1 MSVGKA
7 RTLRD
12 RTNEYRSLVSALRK
26 RQQLKAETGVIEANG
41 SKRQANAAH
50 SEFSR
55 HAGAIGKDIQDTTLL
70 LERLAA
76 LARAKTIFDD
86 KTSDINALTTQV
98 KQRIAG
104 INGKIMSLQAL
115 QRKQGTGANTSGS
128 GSGQQAS
135 EHHSNIVMSLQSQL
149 ASTST
154 VFKDVLEMRSE
165 RLRASG
171 NRKEQFIGTSAA
183 AAGSMPLY
191 STGNVS
197 KQIAS
202 NHPLTKCVRVNLLG
216 VRNRRRN
223 DDPPPPFANNVD
235 SPLYQVERKTAYAG
249 LPAPYAGTAGNEDF
263 VALSLPDMDEA
274 SSSQMLLLQQ
284 NQSSYLDSR
293 SDAIS
298 SIESTISELGSIFQQ
313 LAQMVSEQR
322 DVVQRIDANIETVDL
337 NISAAQNELLR
348 YYSNI
353 SSNRWLMA
361 KVFMIILVF
370 VFLLVTFV

>member
-12 RTNEYRSLVSALRK
+12 RTNEYRLLVSALRK
-26 RQQLKAETGVIEANG
+26 RQQLKTETGAAEAKGGNT
-41 SKRQANAAH
+41 QANATH

-76 LARAKTIFDD
+76 LARTKTIFDD

-115 QRKQGTGANTSGS
+115 RRQQGIGASAGA
-128 GSGQQAS
+128 SGQQAS
-135 EHHSNIVMSLQSQL
+135 EHHTNIVMSLQSQL

-165 RLRASG
+165 RLKASG

-183 AAGSMPLY
+183 AAGSVPLY
-191 STGNVS
+191 ST
-197 KQIAS
+197 
-202 NHPLTKCVRVNLLG
+202 G

-223 DDPPPPFANNVD
+223 DDAVD
-235 SPLYQVERKTAYAG
+235 SPLYQAERKAAPSG
-249 LPAPYAGTAGNEDF
+249 LAAPYSGTSGNEDF
-263 VALSLPDMDEA
+263 VALSLPDMDET
-274 SSSQMLLLQQ
+274 SSSQMMLTQQ

-293 SDAIS
+293 SDAIN

-322 DVVQRIDANIETVDL
+322 DVVQRIDANIETVDI

-361 KVFMIILVF
+361 KVFMVILVF

>member
-26 RQQLKAETGVIEANG
+26 RQQLKAETGAIDANG

-70 LERLAA
+70 ISICA
-76 LARAKTIFDD
+76 LKLVVLVARAKTIFDD

-197 KQIAS
+197 KQ
-202 NHPLTKCVRVNLLG
+202 
-216 VRNRRRN
+216 
-223 DDPPPPFANNVD
+223 
-235 SPLYQVERKTAYAG
+235 
-249 LPAPYAGTAGNEDF
+249 
-263 VALSLPDMDEA
+263 
-274 SSSQMLLLQQ
+274 ML
-284 NQSSYLDSR
+284 
-293 SDAIS
+293 
-298 SIESTISELGSIFQQ
+298 Q
-313 LAQMVSEQR
+313 LAVLCHSKR
-322 DVVQRIDANIETVDL
+322 VQSPTYKMCPSQLARCTQ
-337 NISAAQNELLR
+337 STSKR
-348 YYSNI
+348 
-353 SSNRWLMA
+353 
-361 KVFMIILVF
+361 
-370 VFLLVTFV
+370 

>member
-26 RQQLKAETGVIEANG
+26 RQQLKAETGAIDANG

-191 STGNVS
+191 ST
-197 KQIAS
+197 
-202 NHPLTKCVRVNLLG
+202 
-216 VRNRRRN
+216 
-223 DDPPPPFANNVD
+223 
-235 SPLYQVERKTAYAG
+235 
-249 LPAPYAGTAGNEDF
+249 AGNEDF

-293 SDAIS
+293 SDAIN

-322 DVVQRIDANIETVDL
+322 DVVQRIDANIETVDI
-337 NISAAQNELLR
+337 NISAAQNELLH

>member
-191 STGNVS
+191 ST
-197 KQIAS
+197 
-202 NHPLTKCVRVNLLG
+202 VNLLG

>member
-26 RQQLKAETGVIEANG
+26 RQQLKPETGPAEAKG
-41 SKRQANAAH
+41 GKPQANPTH

-76 LARAKTIFDD
+76 LARTKTIFDD

-115 QRKQGTGANTSGS
+115 RRQQGIGTSAGA
-128 GSGQQAS
+128 SGQQAS

-165 RLRASG
+165 RLKASG

-183 AAGSMPLY
+183 AAGSVPLY
-191 STGNVS
+191 ST
-197 KQIAS
+197 
-202 NHPLTKCVRVNLLG
+202 VNLLG

-223 DDPPPPFANNVD
+223 DDAVD
-235 SPLYQVERKTAYAG
+235 SPLYQLERKAAPSG
-249 LPAPYAGTAGNEDF
+249 LPPPYPGTSGNEDF
-263 VALSLPDMDEA
+263 VALSLPDMDET
-274 SSSQMLLLQQ
+274 SSSQMMLTQQ

-293 SDAIS
+293 SDAIN

-322 DVVQRIDANIETVDL
+322 DVVQRIDANIETVDI

-361 KVFMIILVF
+361 KVFMVILVF

>member
-26 RQQLKAETGVIEANG
+26 RQQLKAETGAIDANG

-191 STGNVS
+191 ST
-197 KQIAS
+197 
-202 NHPLTKCVRVNLLG
+202 
-216 VRNRRRN
+216 
-223 DDPPPPFANNVD
+223 D
-235 SPLYQVERKTAYAG
+235 SPLYQVERKTAHAG

-284 NQSSYLDSR
+284 NQSS
-293 SDAIS
+293 
-298 SIESTISELGSIFQQ
+298 
-313 LAQMVSEQR
+313 
-322 DVVQRIDANIETVDL
+322 
-337 NISAAQNELLR
+337 
-348 YYSNI
+348 
-353 SSNRWLMA
+353 
-361 KVFMIILVF
+361 
-370 VFLLVTFV
+370 

>member
-26 RQQLKAETGVIEANG
+26 RQQLKAETGAIEANG

-76 LARAKTIFDD
+76 SKTIFDD

-115 QRKQGTGANTSGS
+115 QRKQGAGANTSGS

-191 STGNVS
+191 ST
-197 KQIAS
+197 
-202 NHPLTKCVRVNLLG
+202 
-216 VRNRRRN
+216 
-223 DDPPPPFANNVD
+223 
-235 SPLYQVERKTAYAG
+235 
-249 LPAPYAGTAGNEDF
+249 AGNEDF

-274 SSSQMLLLQQ
+274 SSSQMQLLQQ

-322 DVVQRIDANIETVDL
+322 DVVQRIDANIETVDI

>member
-26 RQQLKAETGVIEANG
+26 RQQLKAETGAIDANG

-191 STGNVS
+191 ST
-197 KQIAS
+197 
-202 NHPLTKCVRVNLLG
+202 
-216 VRNRRRN
+216 
-223 DDPPPPFANNVD
+223 D
-235 SPLYQVERKTAYAG
+235 SPLYQVERKTAHAG

-293 SDAIS
+293 SDAIN

-322 DVVQRIDANIETVDL
+322 DVVQRIDANIETVDI

>member
-26 RQQLKAETGVIEANG
+26 RQQLKAETSATEANG

-86 KTSDINALTTQV
+86 KTNDINALTTQV

-115 QRKQGTGANTSGS
+115 QCKQGTGANTS

-165 RLRASG
+165 RLKASG

-183 AAGSMPLY
+183 AAGSVPLY
-191 STGNVS
+191 ST
-197 KQIAS
+197 
-202 NHPLTKCVRVNLLG
+202 
-216 VRNRRRN
+216 
-223 DDPPPPFANNVD
+223 D
-235 SPLYQVERKTAYAG
+235 SPLYQVERKTTHSG
-249 LPAPYAGTAGNEDF
+249 LPAPYPGTTGNEDF

-274 SSSQMLLLQQ
+274 SSSQMLLMQQ

-293 SDAIS
+293 SDAIN

-322 DVVQRIDANIETVDL
+322 DVVQRIDANIETVDI

-361 KVFMIILVF
+361 KVFMVILVF